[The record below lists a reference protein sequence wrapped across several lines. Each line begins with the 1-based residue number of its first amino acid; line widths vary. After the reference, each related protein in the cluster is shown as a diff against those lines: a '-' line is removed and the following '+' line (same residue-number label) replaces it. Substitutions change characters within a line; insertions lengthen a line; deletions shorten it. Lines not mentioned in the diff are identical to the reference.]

1 MHQYYWRSIC
11 CLATTNGGN
20 FSLNCIFSS
29 FLNHFQFIF
38 WWGKKLKAI
47 FIMRSF
53 LSTSYICVLAENSC
67 VKSSPVCPS
76 SFIEK
81 PLRLTYFLVW
91 LPGSKIFL
99 TSQIWWQMKIKKDQF
114 LISAAV
120 VLLQKLPLWWW
131 KKNNKRVQGS
141 RHVLQSH
148 RLVSMFAW
156 IPQL

>member
-1 MHQYYWRSIC
+1 MSTYEYQIKCIDIIDDQFVVWQQQTVETSHWTAFLIVSSI
-11 CLATTNGGN
+11 
-20 FSLNCIFSS
+20 IFNS
-29 FLNHFQFIF
+29 FLNYFQFIF

-53 LSTSYICVLAENSC
+53 FSTSYICVLAENSC

-81 PLRLTYFLVW
+81 PLRLTHFLVW
-91 LPGSKIFL
+91 FPGSKIFL
-99 TSQIWWQMKIKKDQF
+99 TPQIWWQMKIKKDQF

-131 KKNNKRVQGS
+131 KNNNKRIQG
-141 RHVLQSH
+141 
-148 RLVSMFAW
+148 
-156 IPQL
+156 